1 MANETFEL
9 KRFVWA
15 TPDRLEIDGRFVG
28 LGDAPTGNPVL
39 VLRGSERTHRL
50 PAVNGAPSVGD
61 GEDWHAAFAWQEAPT
76 AFGAAELE
84 LGDELLVQ
92 LPEPRRDEDESEPG
106 VLDVRRRGGGSGE
119 RLRLQADFFAVRSE
133 LGEANAR
140 LERVEKELAR
150 AREDL
155 DAERAGR
162 ATDARSFRE
171 GLVQAQGAAEE
182 AVADALAEIESLRTR
197 VGELTQASADA
208 ERLRT
213 RLTSIR
219 DLLDDD
225 GTEDGRDAGG
235 GAASP

>member
-28 LGDAPTGNPVL
+28 LGDAPTGHPVL
-39 VLRGSERTHRL
+39 VLRGPERTHRL
-50 PAVNGAPSVGD
+50 PAVNGGASVGA

-92 LPEPRRDEDESEPG
+92 LPEPRRDEDESELG
-106 VLDVRRRGGGSGE
+106 VLDVRRRGGGE
-119 RLRLQADFFAVRSE
+119 RLRLQADLFAVRSE

-140 LERVEKELAR
+140 LARVDKELAR

-155 DAERAGR
+155 DEERAGR
-162 ATDARSFRE
+162 AADARSFRE

-182 AVADALAEIESLRTR
+182 TVADALSELESLRER
-197 VGELTQASADA
+197 VDELTRSGA
-208 ERLRT
+208 EVELLRA

-219 DLLDDD
+219 DLLDEDR
-225 GTEDGRDAGG
+225 TEDAGG